1 VKGLRERNQAGVGAV
16 TLVLVVLVVLA
27 TFFSDDLPI
36 IGGGTTFSAEF
47 TESAGLRPGNEVRIA
62 GVKVGAV
69 DAVALAGN
77 KVRVDFTVRDARVGD
92 RSTLSIQIRTLLG
105 DKFLAIATDGTGT
118 QDPNEVIPRTRTLTP
133 FDIVPVFDQLTK
145 TVQKI
150 DTDQLA
156 ESFRVVSEAMSGSPA
171 HLRDALTGMSRLSAT
186 LSTRDDE
193 LSRLLSNTST
203 LSKTVADRDKQLQK
217 LFADAGLLL
226 EELQV
231 RRSAV
236 SKLLSGTK
244 ALADELH
251 GLVADNTAQLKPMLT
266 QLDKV
271 TTVLA
276 RNQDNLSKGVA
287 ALAPFVRVFNNTV
300 GNGRWFEGYICG
312 LFPPSTKTA
321 LVDINP
327 EGCNTP
333 LTPGGGK

>member
-1 VKGLRERNQAGVGAV
+1 MKSLRERNQAGVGAV

-36 IGGGTTFSAEF
+36 IGGGTTYSAEF
-47 TESAGLRPGNEVRIA
+47 TESAGLRPGNEVRVA

-105 DKFLAIATDGTGT
+105 DKFLAIAADGSRP
-118 QDPNEVIPRTRTLTP
+118 QDPNEVIPKTRTLTP

-186 LSTRDDE
+186 LSTRDEE
-193 LSRLLSNTST
+193 LARLLSNTSS

-226 EELQV
+226 EELQL

-312 LFPPSTKTA
+312 LFPPSSKTA
-321 LVDINP
+321 LIDINP
-327 EGCNTP
+327 EGCYTP